1 MEDKYSSDIYYLLT
15 YSKFKIDGYLNQL
28 FKYLKKVLQA
38 GEGYLMSNL
47 CTPLTFKSPL
57 LHTFFCF
64 FAIHK
69 NDMSCC
75 RQKMGDLITYLT
87 HQKNPYIH

>member
-38 GEGYLMSNL
+38 GGGYLMCNL
-47 CTPLTFKSPL
+47 CTHLTFRSL
-57 LHTFFCF
+57 LHTFFASLQF
-64 FAIHK
+64 I
-69 NDMSCC
+69 
-75 RQKMGDLITYLT
+75 KMTCHVADKKWGTSLPT
-87 HQKNPYIH
+87 